1 MAGPQ
6 PEQRPAS
13 PWLLVGAVALSLVLV
28 TVYVKEGDR
37 GPLHLVRR
45 GVQAVA
51 APVAAVGDWVTWPVR
66 AATTW
71 VGGFTMSKADVAELQ
86 AQNAEL
92 RKRNAELEEARLE
105 NERLKKLV
113 GFAEAAGLDAKGAHV
128 IGRPSSTWEGVV
140 VLDLGF
146 EDGVTTGMPVLSA
159 QGVVGQ
165 VVESSLG
172 SCRVRLITD
181 QRSGAAALVQRTR
194 ATGVLRGSV
203 DGGLTMDFVDRKFLP
218 QRGDV
223 VLTSG
228 LGGVY
233 PKGLLIG
240 EVVDVDARP
249 GDLFPHIVV
258 ESQVPF
264 ASLEEALVL
273 VSAPPA
279 VEGGAGE

>member
-1 MAGPQ
+1 MVGPQ
-6 PEQRPAS
+6 SEQRPAS
-13 PWLLVGAVALSLVLV
+13 PWLLAAAVALALVVV
-28 TVYVKEGDR
+28 TVYLKEGDR
-37 GPLHLVRR
+37 GPVHLARR
-45 GVQAVA
+45 GVQAIA
-51 APVAAVGDWVTWPVR
+51 APVAAAGNWVTWPVR
-66 AATTW
+66 AAAGW
-71 VGGFTMSKADVAELQ
+71 VSGFTLSRAEIAEMQ

-105 NERLKKLV
+105 NERLRKLV
-113 GFAEAAGLDAKGAHV
+113 GFAEAAGLDARGAHV

-140 VLDLGF
+140 VLDLGS
-146 EDGVTTGMPVLSA
+146 EDGVRTGMPVLSA

-165 VVESSLG
+165 VTEVTLG

-194 ATGVLRGSV
+194 ATGVVRGSV
-203 DGGLTMDFVDRKFLP
+203 DGGLLLDYVDRAYLP

-223 VLTSG
+223 VVTSG

-240 EVVDVDARP
+240 EVVRVESRP

-258 ESQVPF
+258 ESKVPF
-264 ASLEEALVL
+264 SSLEEALVL

-279 VEGGAGE
+279 VEGGSGE